1 MYLNKQMINLI
12 SKDLAKKVLMIGV
25 YYKHHAP
32 GGMAAIVQ
40 YYAKYIENLRYISS
54 WRLTGK
60 VGKLWY
66 AIRSYFSVLFLL
78 VFDKRIKILHIYTA
92 ADMSFYRKMKFVN
105 LGKCFKK
112 EVILHSHSS
121 RFKDFYAESNR
132 KDYIIKSLNKV
143 DILMVV
149 SSSWKTWFESIGVS
163 AEKIIV
169 LNNIV
174 DYPQEKE
181 LAKEEKIRLLFL
193 GELGPRKGVFD
204 ILKVLAENKE
214 FYSDKIIFKIGGN
227 LFEEKLKT
235 FIADNGLSCFVQFE
249 GWVSGDKKVELLNW
263 ADVFILPSF
272 NEGLPIAVLE
282 AMSYSCAIISTPV
295 GGILEALHD
304 YENGIVVRPGNHEE
318 INNAIMYMVNNRNKV
333 ETFGAKSREIIVPFF
348 PSSVITHLKDIYNKL
363 L

>member
-1 MYLNKQMINLI
+1 MKNNYLI
-12 SKDLAKKVLMIGV
+12 SKDLAKKALMIGV
-25 YYKHHAP
+25 YYKRHAP

-40 YYAKYIENLRYISS
+40 YYANYIEDLRYFSS

-66 AIRSYFSVLFLL
+66 AAWSYFSVLFLL
-78 VFDKRIKILHIYTA
+78 VFDRRIKILHIHTA
-92 ADMSFYRKMKFVN
+92 ADMSFFRKVKFVN
-105 LGKCFKK
+105 LGKYFKK
-112 EVILHSHSS
+112 KVILHPNSS
-121 RFKDFYAESNR
+121 RFKDFYKESNR
-132 KDYIIKSLNKV
+132 KNYIIKSLNKV

-149 SSSWKTWFESIGVS
+149 SPSWKMWFESIGIP
-163 AEKIIV
+163 AEKIVV

-174 DYPQEKE
+174 DYSQEKE
-181 LAKEEKIRLLFL
+181 IIKEEKIRLLFL
-193 GELGPRKGVFD
+193 GEIGKRKGVFD

-227 LFEEKLKT
+227 LFEDKLNA
-235 FIADNGLSCFVQFE
+235 FIADNDLSDFVKFE

-263 ADVFILPSF
+263 AEVFILPSF

-282 AMSYSCAIISTPV
+282 AMSYGCAIISTPV

-304 YENGIVVRPGNHEE
+304 YENGIVVHPGNHEE
-318 INNAIMYMVNNRNKV
+318 INNAITYMVNNRDKV
-333 ETFGAKSREIIVPFF
+333 EAFGAKSREIVIPFY
-348 PSSVITHLKDIYNKL
+348 PSSVLTHLKAIYNTL